1 MSRFLHF
8 PTQPNP
14 TQPNPTRHNIL
25 IITPQISSILSGNL
39 PANSAVK
46 NNKFVNHQSSA
57 AASSNTAAVYANN
70 GLNTNA
76 CKGYSNGSNIRNT
89 RDIGQGVG
97 VREAEMSISNLNTTA
112 ASVYGLKAAKGD
124 RNQNQTQMRPDQ
136 QYNLKQTSIQQNL
149 NVDQYNSPLQ
159 AINNDK
165 QIISSHMHAGKGQQQ
180 GQPTPLMQQGR
191 GHGQLQLPTQSK
203 QQQQQQHKKFQ
214 VQPLE
219 ISSSTI
225 SSVRT
230 SHQQAPVQQLFS
242 TGQHASAN
250 PHSSVGHTMIRGTG
264 TTSNGRGV
272 RVNASGGVGNA
283 HENNRSHE
291 NRGVKEYGDPA
302 NNSIGRVDMIHN
314 SKAQQQQHDIRDE
327 SNGQDIQTIGGGINR
342 RASGKVGVDR
352 DADSPYDLT
361 YSPEQKKQRVG

>member
-1 MSRFLHF
+1 M
-8 PTQPNP
+8 
-14 TQPNPTRHNIL
+14 
-25 IITPQISSILSGNL
+25 
-39 PANSAVK
+39 
-46 NNKFVNHQSSA
+46 
-57 AASSNTAAVYANN
+57 
-70 GLNTNA
+70 
-76 CKGYSNGSNIRNT
+76 
-89 RDIGQGVG
+89 
-97 VREAEMSISNLNTTA
+97 
-112 ASVYGLKAAKGD
+112 YGLKAAKGD

-203 QQQQQQHKKFQ
+203 QQQQQQQQQQHKKFQ

-314 SKAQQQQHDIRDE
+314 SKAQQQQHDMQQKQQQQRQQHNIRDE

-342 RASGKVGVDR
+342 RASGKVGVGR
-352 DADSPYDLT
+352 DTDSPYDLT